1 MKANL
6 KSIIYSVNIMGWGTA
21 GLLLNESIF
30 WSSLSKFM
38 LILVLICIYFD
49 KDYRLKFIP
58 KHSNRAILFG
68 ISIILI
74 ILLYSI
80 ITSK

>member
-6 KSIIYSVNIMGWGTA
+6 KSIIYTAIIMGWGTA
-21 GLLLNESIF
+21 GILLNESIF
-30 WSSLSKFM
+30 WTSLSKLM

-49 KDYRLKFIP
+49 KNYRLKFIP
-58 KHSNRAILFG
+58 KISNIAILFG

-74 ILLYSI
+74 TLLYPI
-80 ITSK
+80 IVSK